1 MIYLDNAATTQVD
14 DRVVK
19 QMLPY
24 FTEHFGNPES
34 SHQAASKPLD
44 GIRQAEQSVEWLLH
58 TKGHGKVIFTSG
70 GTESN
75 NMVFRLAG
83 GEHPLCIN
91 MITSLTE
98 HKSVLAPARA
108 AMRSKLFSLKPG
120 RKGYI
125 SADDLDPSQIPA
137 YTLVSFMHMNNET
150 GMINEVY
157 EIGDRLRHFSDLDV
171 FFHVDCVQ
179 SAGCLSIDVNDM
191 NVDLVSVSSHKI
203 HGPKG
208 VGCLWISDRLLNRM
222 EDHKNIAMILGGGQQ
237 SGYRAGTMDVPGIVG
252 FGAAARIAAN
262 DVETHSV
269 DTDGLAQVFISELRQ
284 RCKELEIL
292 LQVRFPV
299 SDHHS
304 NKILSIT
311 FHKADAET
319 VVLVA
324 SQHGLCV
331 SNGAACNA
339 VLSEPSYVLLNSGM
353 SEDAARHTIRVSF
366 SKFNTY
372 DECRTGADILAE
384 SVNEVLALNLTDAA
398 S

>member
-1 MIYLDNAATTQVD
+1 M
-14 DRVVK
+14 K
-19 QMLPY
+19 EMLPY

-34 SHQAASKPLD
+34 SHQAASRPLD
-44 GIRQAEQSVEWLLH
+44 GIRSAEQSVEWLLH
-58 TKGHGKVIFTSG
+58 TKGKGKVIFTSG

-83 GEHPLCIN
+83 GDHPLCIN
-91 MITSLTE
+91 TITSATE
-98 HKSVLAPARA
+98 HKSVLEPARA
-108 AMRSKLFSLKPG
+108 SRISKLFLMKPG

-125 SADDLDPSQIPA
+125 SVDDLDPSQIPA

-150 GMINEVY
+150 GMVNDVY
-157 EIGDRLRHFSDLDV
+157 EIGDRLRAFSDLDV

-179 SAGCLSIDVNDM
+179 SAGCLPIDVNDM
-191 NVDLVSVSSHKI
+191 NADLVSVSSHKI

-208 VGCLWISDRLLNRM
+208 VGCLWVSDRLLERM
-222 EDHKNIAMILGGGQQ
+222 DHRNIALILGGGQQ
-237 SGYRAGTMDVPGIVG
+237 SGYRAGTMDVTGIVG
-252 FGAAARIAAN
+252 FGAAASRAAN

-269 DTDGLAQVFISELRQ
+269 DADGLARVFISELRE

-292 LQVRFPV
+292 LQVRFST

-311 FHKADAET
+311 FPGADAET

-324 SQHGLCV
+324 SREGLCV
-331 SNGAACNA
+331 SNGAACNS

-353 SEDAARHTIRVSF
+353 SADVARNTIRVSF

-372 DECRTGADILAE
+372 DECRAGADILAE
-384 SVNEVLALNLTDAA
+384 SVNEVLALNLTDAV